1 MHDLVIREGLIVDG
15 FGSQPIVGDIAVKDG
30 MIAEIGANL
39 SAAKRTIDAEGLVVT
54 PGFVDVHTHL
64 DAQVAWDPDLTPI
77 SWHGVTTALLGNC
90 GVTFAPCKPGDR
102 ELLAGMM
109 ETVEDIPREAILEGL
124 SWNWESYGEYLNELQ
139 QLNPA
144 INIAGL
150 IGHCALRFYVMG
162 ERGVEEDATPQD
174 SARMA
179 EIVEQA
185 VLDGAVG
192 FSTSRFLGHY
202 LPDGRHVPGTHAQH
216 EELVA
221 IADVVGR
228 HGALMQNVMNFGGDY
243 EGEMALLRKEA
254 EKARVLFSHGTG
266 KSSSYGNKV
275 EASIMAMRQ
284 EGLDVN
290 AIAIPRASGFVTGLQ
305 AYLPYRGGPWSEL
318 HEMDFDARCHAIQ
331 DSAFCERLVA
341 QAKERGAL
349 IAEEQVFYLGD
360 GDRPNYVGGPSES
373 LAAMAAG
380 RGLHPSELFLEL
392 SRSTSGKALFTLR
405 FFNQNMDAL
414 AEAISSDFCIP
425 SLGDAGAHVSQIMDS
440 GWATFVLS
448 HWHRDAGLFTLSEAV
463 RRLTSM
469 PAAMIGLKDRGRLAP
484 GMRADINVVDLA
496 NLSERM
502 PEIAH
507 DFPNGAPRFIQKAL
521 GYRATVCN
529 GAVILENDELTGA
542 RAGQVLRHRA

>member
-1 MHDLVIREGLIVDG
+1 MHDLVIRNGQIVDG
-15 FGSQPIVGDIAVKDG
+15 SGSEPFVADVAVKDG
-30 MIAEIGANL
+30 VIAEVGTKL
-39 SAAKRTIDAEGLVVT
+39 GPGKRQIDAAGLTVT

-109 ETVEDIPREAILEGL
+109 ETVEDIPRQAILEGL
-124 SWNWESYGEYLNELQ
+124 SWNWESYGEYLDELQ
-139 QLNPA
+139 QLSPA

-162 ERGVEEDATPQD
+162 ERGVEDDATPEDRAQ
-174 SARMA
+174 MA

-185 VLDGAVG
+185 LLDGAVG

-216 EELVA
+216 DELVA

-228 HGALMQNVMNFGGDY
+228 HDALMQNVMNFGGDY
-243 EGEMALLRKEA
+243 DGEMDLIRKEA

-266 KSSSYGNKV
+266 RSSSYGDKV
-275 EASIMAMRQ
+275 EESIMAMRQ

-305 AYLPYRGGPWSEL
+305 AYLPYRGGPWGEL
-318 HEMDFDARCHAIQ
+318 YDMDFESRCKAIQ
-331 DSAFCERLVA
+331 DSTFCGRLVA

-349 IAEEQVFYLGD
+349 ISEDQVFYLGE

-373 LAAMAAG
+373 LAAMALG

-392 SRSTSGKALFTLR
+392 SRSTKGKALFTLR

-448 HWHRDAGLFTLSEAV
+448 HWHRDAGLFTLGEAV

-469 PAAMIGLKDRGRLAP
+469 PAAMIGLQDRGRLAI
-484 GMRADINVVDLA
+484 GMRADINVVD
-496 NLSERM
+496 
-502 PEIAH
+502 
-507 DFPNGAPRFIQKAL
+507 
-521 GYRATVCN
+521 
-529 GAVILENDELTGA
+529 
-542 RAGQVLRHRA
+542 